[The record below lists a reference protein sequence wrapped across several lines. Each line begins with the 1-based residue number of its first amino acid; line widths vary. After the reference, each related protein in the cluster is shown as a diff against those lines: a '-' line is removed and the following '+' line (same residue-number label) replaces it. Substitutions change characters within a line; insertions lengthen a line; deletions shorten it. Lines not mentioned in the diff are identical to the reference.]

1 MKSRQETWTVKAG
14 MVRENSYGITHSEN
28 NVELSITLGIKQNET
43 DPAEWYG
50 YFELDGGE
58 NWYAEGN
65 IEIEG
70 NEVVGYD
77 GVFELSSYII
87 DKLKSWNYDCS
98 EIE

>member
-1 MKSRQETWTVKAG
+1 MRIIKETWTITTG
-14 MVRENSYGITHSEN
+14 MIKENSYGVINSEN

-43 DPAEWYG
+43 EPGQWYG

-58 NWYAEGN
+58 EWYAEGN

-70 NEVVGYD
+70 NEIVGYD
-77 GVFELSSYII
+77 GVFELSSHII
-87 DKLKSWNYDCS
+87 DKLKTWGYDCS